1 MLKRPTIGLCI
12 IAKNEEENLPR
23 LFKSFEGCFDE
34 VYLTDTGSLDQTV
47 KVAESLGAKVSHF
60 TWIDD
65 FAAARNFNF
74 EQATTDYIM
83 WIDCDDVLSSKEEFI
98 AWRDTTL
105 GLADMWL
112 ATYNYSFNSENKA
125 ICKFARERVIK
136 NNIGIKWK
144 YFVHEGLLPSGGRHV
159 LANYVNTWTVD
170 HMRTDMDLA
179 KDRSRN
185 LWLIEKNKDKL
196 DSRMKFYYG
205 KELFENGKHFDSIK
219 WLTEAASDPTLEVHD
234 RILSIQYAG
243 YAYMRCDQYA
253 KAIDIALV
261 GLQLAPQ
268 RAEYLITVGDAY
280 LKMNRINDAAP
291 YYRAAL
297 ECSPMGMG
305 KTSAAIFSTEEQYNI
320 YPMNQL
326 ARIYANTGQLDKAI
340 DVSYKAHNDF
350 NNLEAKQIMEEC
362 IRIKTLTEAYKDA
375 TACSDIVISC
385 PPNAPYKWDG
395 EIYKQ
400 KAMGGSETAAIE
412 MAQWLKKISGRT
424 VKIFNVRDDE
434 KTIEGV
440 EYLSTQKLNEYMSKN
455 KPYLHI
461 AWRHNFKVTNAPTF
475 VWSHD
480 LTTMGVENTANY
492 VKVMA
497 LTPFHKAYLHTSQ
510 GVPLDKIWVTRN
522 GIEPSRFNDGPWEKD
537 PWKFVFSSSPDRGL
551 DRAMRVLDKVRETY
565 PQIKLHVFYGIEHLD
580 NYGLKDLREK
590 LAKMMEERK
599 DWVIYHGKTEQLELM
614 KHFKTAAYNIQ
625 PSDWIETSCITAM
638 ELVLAGVYPIFRAVG
653 GVCDT
658 LKNANEMGM
667 ASLVYSD
674 CITESDYQKYIDE
687 TLKVIAEER
696 YKRVKMDATEYS
708 WELVARSWLEE
719 LPKMA
724 YGSPI

>member
-1 MLKRPTIGLCI
+1 MNRRPTIGLCI
-12 IAKNEEENLPR
+12 IAKNEEENLPK

-34 VYLTDTGSLDQTV
+34 VYLTDTGSIDATA
-47 KVAESLGAKVSHF
+47 KVAAALGAKVSNF

-65 FAAARNFNF
+65 FAAARNFCF
-74 EQATTDYIM
+74 DQAKTDYIC

-98 AWRDTTL
+98 TWRDTTL

-112 ATYNYSFNSENKA
+112 ATYNYAYSPDGRPV
-125 ICKFARERVIK
+125 CRFARERVIK
-136 NNIGIKWK
+136 NGIGIKWK
-144 YFVHEGLLPSGGRHV
+144 YFVHEGLLPTGNRRIS
-159 LANYVNTWTVD
+159 ANYVTTWSIN
-170 HMRTDMDLA
+170 HQRTESDLI

-205 KELFENGKHFDSIK
+205 KELFENNRHFDSIK
-219 WLTEAASDPTLEVHD
+219 WLTEASSDPTLEPHD

-243 YAYMRCDQYA
+243 YAYMKCDQFN

-268 RAEYLITVGDAY
+268 RAEFLTIIGDSY
-280 LKMNRINDAAP
+280 IKLNRVNDAAP

-297 ECSPMGMG
+297 ECTPFGNG
-305 KTSAAIFSTEEQYNI
+305 QQSAAIFSTEEQYNV
-320 YPMNQL
+320 YPLNQL
-326 ARIYANTGQLDKAI
+326 ARIYANTGRLDKAI
-340 DVSYKAHNDF
+340 DVSYKSHNDF
-350 NNLEAKQIMEEC
+350 GNIEAKGIMEEC
-362 IRIKTLTEAYKDA
+362 IRIKTLTEGYKDA
-375 TACSDIVISC
+375 VACSDIVITC

-395 EIYKQ
+395 EIYKTR
-400 KAMGGSETAAIE
+400 AMGGSETAAIE
-412 MAQWLKKISGRT
+412 VAQWIKKLSGRK

-434 KTIEGV
+434 KTIDGV
-440 EYLSTQKLNEYMSKN
+440 EYIPTGKLNEYMAKN

-461 AWRHNFKVTNAPTF
+461 AWRHNFKITNAPTF
-475 VWSHD
+475 LWSHD
-480 LTTMGVENTANY
+480 LTTPGVENTENY

-510 GVPLDKIWVTRN
+510 GVPMDKIWVTRN
-522 GIEPSRFNDGPWEKD
+522 GIEPSRFADGPWEKD

-551 DRAMRVLDKVRETY
+551 DRAMRVLDKVREKY

-580 NYGLKDLREK
+580 NYGLKDLRER
-590 LAKMMEERK
+590 LAKMMDERK
-599 DWVIYHGKTEQLELM
+599 DWVVYHGKTEQLELM
-614 KHFKTAAYNIQ
+614 KHFKSAAYNVQ

-658 LKNANEMGM
+658 LKPAEEMGM
-667 ASLVYSD
+667 ASLVSSD
-674 CITESDYQKYIDE
+674 CITELDHQKYVDE
-687 TLKVIAEER
+687 TIKVIEEER
-696 YKRVKMDATEYS
+696 YKRVKMDATGYS
-708 WELVARSWLEE
+708 WESVVRSWLEE

-724 YGSPI
+724 YGNTV